1 MNTITVILILVDKN
15 LNLLLIEY
23 AERKYNF
30 PTTQINKNPNVSDDE
45 TAKTAAINLLRSD
58 CNLVITREQFDS
70 RFTERSMRTS
80 NQEKIYTYVLKLD
93 DAEEKIVRDF
103 KNVKFIHI
111 NSLPRDTLSPLSAS
125 IAITFTKYFDLIRT
139 AINPPILTNFIYP
152 IRIIPYYPSLRIPVQ
167 ILTPINIPK
176 KSINDTDNSELFI
189 EKKKSPKSQPR
200 KEKKEYP
207 IIYKKKLS
215 PTKPKKSTKMS
226 ETSSVLSK
234 SSKKS
239 KGSKG
244 SKGSRGSRRRGRG
257 GYYEKYI
264 KYKIKYLE
272 SEKHILYLEE
282 KINKFNNI

>member
-1 MNTITVILILVDKN
+1 MANITVILILVDKN
-15 LNLLLIEY
+15 LNLLLIED
-23 AERKYNF
+23 AEKKYNF
-30 PTTQINKNPNVSDDE
+30 PTKKINKNLNLSDDE
-45 TAKTAAINLLRSD
+45 NAKNVAIGLLASD
-58 CNLVITREQFDS
+58 CNLIISKEQFNT
-70 RFTERSMRTS
+70 RFSEASLLTV

-93 DAEEKIVRDF
+93 DTEEKNVRTL

-125 IAITFTKYFDLIRT
+125 IAITITKYFDIIRT

-176 KSINDTDNSELFI
+176 KSINDTDNTELFI
-189 EKKKSPKSQPR
+189 EKTKSPKSQPR
-200 KEKKEYP
+200 KVTPKEKIP

-239 KGSKG
+239 KGSK
-244 SKGSRGSRRRGRG
+244 KSRRRSRG